1 MWAVELRRVWDAV
14 EACRGLSGCVARRY
28 KGDAS
33 FSGQAASTMRPGM
46 ARLCPGL
53 YCTHKK
59 GRHSL
64 VHLRFDNRGMLVAM
78 SREEKAARATGRAR
92 PALLSA
98 SMSYILARADAY
110 DAIREDASFNAW
122 VDMVGGVD
130 GVCLRGSWLHG
141 LNHPGSDRDLLVVG
155 ASVDDKARAVNI
167 HAGGVDALCVT
178 AGRFARLLAS
188 ADQVCV
194 EARDYGGVLWRD
206 GAVGRALVEAVRVP
220 LPLLVAHY
228 RGQAARDRAALASGR
243 GSVGRRVKLAR
254 NVARQEACADS
265 LAERG
270 VLPVVSWE
278 RVVDGVRAL
287 VDDGVVGAGVLA
299 GVERMA
305 GAFQ

>member
-1 MWAVELRRVWDAV
+1 MMSEQANAQYAGGVIKSCAQAMGAAVL
-14 EACRGLSGCVARRY
+14 
-28 KGDAS
+28 
-33 FSGQAASTMRPGM
+33 P
-46 ARLCPGL
+46 
-53 YCTHKK
+53 
-59 GRHSL
+59 
-64 VHLRFDNRGMLVAM
+64 
-78 SREEKAARATGRAR
+78 
-92 PALLSA
+92 SA
-98 SMSYILARADAY
+98 SLSYVLARASAY
-110 DAIREDASFNAW
+110 DTLRNDSTFNKWAERA
-122 VDMVGGVD
+122 GGVD

-178 AGRFARLLAS
+178 AGRFARLLAG

-194 EARDYGGVLWRD
+194 EARAYNGVLWRD
-206 GAVGRALVEAVRVP
+206 GAVGCSLVESVRVP

-270 VLPVVSWE
+270 VLPVVSWG
-278 RVVDGVRAL
+278 RVVEGVRSLAAG
-287 VDDGVVGAGVLA
+287 GVVGADVLSSV
-299 GVERMA
+299 GRMA
-305 GAFQ
+305 GLGE